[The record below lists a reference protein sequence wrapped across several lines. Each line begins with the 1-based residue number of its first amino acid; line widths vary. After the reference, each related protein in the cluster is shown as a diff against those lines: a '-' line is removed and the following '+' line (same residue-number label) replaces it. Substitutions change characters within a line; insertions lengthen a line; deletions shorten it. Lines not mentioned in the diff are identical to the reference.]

1 MILKFLDDLTTEFY
15 ISHITKKIAN
25 KTTVYR
31 LSVYFTQN
39 IVTISI
45 YFTQQTVLALS
56 NYIRKH
62 TQFYLWNDVR
72 G

>member
-45 YFTQQTVLALS
+45 YIILHINRTSSL
-56 NYIRKH
+56 
-62 TQFYLWNDVR
+62 
-72 G
+72 